1 MQFVIIDTWQLKIM
15 PSCPT
20 WVWNISSYRQLKEAV
35 VRGLPV
41 SQHSRERIPSFTA
54 SRRTLMTIDL
64 FTSTDTDINNV
75 KQRTS
80 FQSWVHVRP
89 VISSLDMSISVS
101 VSLPFLPPCVCFS
114 YFQVSIVCAEK
125 ATLLKNTT
133 AFCCILTYLINILT
147 YYLNYK
153 LWNTPL
159 TNGMLKCVRNET
171 VPLVGKRAISVAFV
185 CPSVYMFVRRVH
197 SE

>member
-41 SQHSRERIPSFTA
+41 SQHFCESILSFTA
-54 SRRTLMTIDL
+54 LSRRTLMTIDL
-64 FTSTDTDINNV
+64 FTSTDINNV

-89 VISSLDMSISVS
+89 VISSLDMSISSSVS
-101 VSLPFLPPCVCFS
+101 VSLPSLPPCVCLSMLQLFS
-114 YFQVSIVCAEK
+114 GWYCLRGES
-125 ATLLKNTT
+125 TLLKKNTH
-133 AFCCILTYLINILT
+133 ALLLYINL
-147 YYLNYK
+147 LN
-153 LWNTPL
+153 
-159 TNGMLKCVRNET
+159 
-171 VPLVGKRAISVAFV
+171 
-185 CPSVYMFVRRVH
+185 
-197 SE
+197 